1 MSDLRRD
8 PTTDGWVII
17 APERG
22 RRPREGP
29 RPFKRTAPALRF
41 NSTCPFCPGNEA
53 KLPAIIDEMPSTQKP
68 GWRTRVAPNKF
79 PAVSQDIARCR
90 HGPAFYETAAAQGH
104 HEVVIESPRHDNDLA
119 MMSEQEVRD
128 VLVTYR
134 SRYEALI
141 AERAVHS
148 VIVFRNHGVISGASL
163 RHPHSQVIALNIVPA
178 LVRIRQ
184 AAMLGY
190 YQKERRCIL
199 CDIVVH
205 ERGDGSRVVTEN
217 DAFLTVVP
225 LARRIRTCEMWLI
238 PKRHQAD
245 FGDLQNGRL
254 PEFCDRTPR
263 RSHASSCRVR
273 RSALQL
279 CDRHRCKRRIGST
292 APALAPAHHAA
303 VDGSRRLE
311 SLGSGLAINP
321 SLPEEDAIILRSF
334 RPFLKETC

>member
-1 MSDLRRD
+1 MSELRRD

-29 RPFKRTAPALRF
+29 RPFKRTAPTLRF
-41 NSTCPFCPGNEA
+41 DSTCPFCPGNEA

-148 VIVFRNHGVISGASL
+148 VIVFRNHGAISGASL

-190 YQKERRCIL
+190 YQKERRCLL

-217 DAFLTVVP
+217 DAFFTVVP
-225 LARRIRTCEMWLI
+225 FAAHATCEMWLI

-245 FGDLQNGRL
+245 FGDLQNGEIKLLAIALRDALTRL
-254 PEFCDRTPR
+254 R
-263 RSHASSCRVR
+263 A
-273 RSALQL
+273 ALDDPPYNYVIDTAAKDGLEAPHLHWRLRIMPQL
-279 CDRHRCKRRIGST
+279 T
-292 APALAPAHHAA
+292 VAA
-303 VDGSRRLE
+303 GFE
-311 SLGSGLAINP
+311 LGSGLAINP